1 MKSDAYI
8 GLSQGYRKS
17 ESTDTYLQKK
27 ASLTDVISR
36 SLELGLTASAELAP
50 YMLVLPAIVGGFGGH
65 IHSRITSPSKVDF
78 KTIQKAI
85 ELADLRKLE
94 SDISRRKQQSVLD
107 EEGKDKPGGRGE
119 RALRI

>member
-17 ESTDTYLQKK
+17 ATTAPRLQKK
-27 ASLTDVISR
+27 AGIADTIGKA
-36 SLELGLTASAELAP
+36 LELGVTTSAELIP

-85 ELADLRKLE
+85 ELADLRQLE
-94 SDISRRKQQSVLD
+94 SDISRRKQQSVLE
-107 EEGKDKPGGRGE
+107 EEGKAKPGGSGE